1 MWPAPWFN
9 VTYSESVHIL
19 LDCLRYYNQAE
30 SNRLV
35 GDEARKEP
43 WFQKM
48 ASIADSHKAP
58 DTIDFN
64 WQRSGNKTLRGT
76 KEGSSFSSRLLSTC
90 RKWSWWLCTSP
101 PFGNHGDVRRDSR
114 NQMRK
119 REGGEKKERNN
130 YKVPQQHSRFT
141 FNHPSNAVTS
151 YRWTSS
157 QKARQSLPAAGSQ
170 MTIGQHILCRS

>member
-1 MWPAPWFN
+1 M
-9 VTYSESVHIL
+9 TYSESVHIL

-48 ASIADSHKAP
+48 ASAADSHKAP

-76 KEGSSFSSRLLSTC
+76 KEGSSLRSQPVSNLRTVEL
-90 RKWSWWLCTSP
+90 
-101 PFGNHGDVRRDSR
+101 
-114 NQMRK
+114 
-119 REGGEKKERNN
+119 
-130 YKVPQQHSRFT
+130 VPL
-141 FNHPSNAVTS
+141 
-151 YRWTSS
+151 
-157 QKARQSLPAAGSQ
+157 RQS
-170 MTIGQHILCRS
+170 TIWKRG